1 MKSHVLRIKKIR
13 FYPRCLFFLLDKWL
27 KQMSKQGWYLV
38 NYNLLVYEFEKKTPC
53 EKEYFSYTCDWIGE
67 GKYSISLRYPL
78 LQQTYGVKK
87 KKSMLNRNYRFQGT
101 TILEIDTQKIDV
113 EKDPGYHELIHDRNR
128 LYTMYTLRNVALL
141 AVLVAIVL
149 LGRLFK

>member
-1 MKSHVLRIKKIR
+1 
-13 FYPRCLFFLLDKWL
+13 
-27 KQMSKQGWYLV
+27 
-38 NYNLLVYEFEKKTPC
+38 
-53 EKEYFSYTCDWIGE
+53 
-67 GKYSISLRYPL
+67 
-78 LQQTYGVKK
+78 
-87 KKSMLNRNYRFQGT
+87 MLNRNHHFQET

-149 LGRLFK
+149 LGWFFK